1 MDSHNKEVNPI
12 VERIVQIDPTV
23 ECIIQMFPEE
33 FLRDLAR
40 KTGFIKRQRK
50 IDPVIYFWVLV
61 LSFGVNFLR
70 SIRALERKYE
80 TAAGVE
86 LSDGALYDRFTPEMV
101 AFLRECV
108 LHAIEFQAQQSS
120 RALREKLNGFK
131 DLIIQDSTIIRLHES
146 LSDLWP
152 ATRSKKVAAG
162 VKVSCVVSAVA
173 DGVKSVKIFS
183 ERTSEIKT
191 LRIGP
196 WVRDRILLIDLGFF
210 KYGIF
215 DKIDKYH
222 GYFVSRLKGNTNPT
236 IVKMNRKCRGNAIS
250 VEGKK
255 MKDVLP
261 HLKRDVLDVMVE
273 VTFKRRK
280 YKGKRTTVT
289 KLFRVVAVL
298 NKETGEYHVYITNI
312 PVEKLSAEDIS
323 SLYGA
328 RWEIEMLFKELK
340 SYYRMD
346 QIESKN
352 PDIVESLIWISVLTL
367 MCSRRIL
374 QLIRNADPERANRYT
389 HLRWAKIF
397 GENAHRLL
405 DEVLE
410 SMGMHLDML
419 TLYGIYLNHGC
430 DPNIKRE
437 RLMEEWIA

>member
-120 RALREKLNGFK
+120 RALGEKLNGFK

-162 VKVSCVVSAVA
+162 
-173 DGVKSVKIFS
+173 
-183 ERTSEIKT
+183 
-191 LRIGP
+191 
-196 WVRDRILLIDLGFF
+196 
-210 KYGIF
+210 
-215 DKIDKYH
+215 
-222 GYFVSRLKGNTNPT
+222 
-236 IVKMNRKCRGNAIS
+236 
-250 VEGKK
+250 
-255 MKDVLP
+255 
-261 HLKRDVLDVMVE
+261 
-273 VTFKRRK
+273 
-280 YKGKRTTVT
+280 
-289 KLFRVVAVL
+289 
-298 NKETGEYHVYITNI
+298 
-312 PVEKLSAEDIS
+312 IS
-323 SLYGA
+323 SQ
-328 RWEIEMLFKELK
+328 EI
-340 SYYRMD
+340 
-346 QIESKN
+346 
-352 PDIVESLIWISVLTL
+352 
-367 MCSRRIL
+367 
-374 QLIRNADPERANRYT
+374 RAT
-389 HLRWAKIF
+389 
-397 GENAHRLL
+397 
-405 DEVLE
+405 
-410 SMGMHLDML
+410 
-419 TLYGIYLNHGC
+419 
-430 DPNIKRE
+430 
-437 RLMEEWIA
+437 

>member
-1 MDSHNKEVNPI
+1 MDNHNKEA
-12 VERIVQIDPTV
+12 DSTV
-23 ECIIQMFPEE
+23 ECIVQMFPEE
-33 FLRDLAR
+33 FLRNLAR
-40 KTGFIKRQRK
+40 KVGFIQRERK
-50 IDPVIYFWVLV
+50 IEAVMMFWVLV
-61 LSFGVNFLR
+61 LGFGVDSLR
-70 SIRALERKYE
+70 SIRALQRKYE
-80 TAAGVE
+80 DEADLT
-86 LSDGALYDRFTPEMV
+86 LSSSTFHGRFTPELV
-101 AFLRECV
+101 AFLRECI
-108 LHAIEFQAQQSS
+108 LHAIEFQAQQQS
-120 RALREKLNGFK
+120 RALGEKLNGFK

-146 LSDLWP
+146 LSNLWP

-162 VKVSCVVSAVA
+162 VKVSCIVSAVA
-173 DGVKSVKIFS
+173 DGVKSVKIFP

-196 WVRDRILLIDLGFF
+196 WIRDRIFLIDLGFF

-222 GYFVSRLKGNTNPT
+222 GSFVSRLKSNANPT
-236 IVKMNRKCRGNAIS
+236 IVQLNSKCRGNTIS

-255 MKDVLP
+255 LKDVLP
-261 HLKRDVLDVMVE
+261 HLKRGILDVMVE
-273 VTFKRRK
+273 VKFKRRK

-298 NKETGEYHVYITNI
+298 NKETGDYHIYMTNI
-312 PVEKLSAEDIS
+312 PVEILSADDIA

-328 RWEIEMLFKELK
+328 RWEIEMVFKELK

-346 QIESKN
+346 QIQSKK
-352 PDIVESLIWISVLTL
+352 PPIVESLVWTAILTL

-374 QLIRNADPERANRYT
+374 QLVRNANPERANRYT

-397 GENAHRLL
+397 GKNAERLL

-410 SMGMHLDML
+410 FMGLRQGVVKLFD
-419 TLYGIYLNHGC
+419 IYSNHGC

-437 RLMEEWIA
+437 RLMEGWVA